1 MSSIRYETK
10 PIAELRLDTHNPRT
24 ISGGAKRA
32 LAASL
37 RRFGLVQP
45 VVVNERTGRVV
56 AGHQRI
62 EVLRE
67 QGATTVDVA
76 IGSWSEA
83 DERVLNVALNN
94 AAAQGEFASPE
105 RVRDYL
111 SSALSTLS
119 LDDFSALRLDELVLT
134 PPEKEKPARR
144 RDSKGLTYKLVIECS
159 DEAHQGEL
167 LEELE
172 QRGLA
177 VKLLIV

>member
-1 MSSIRYETK
+1 MSSIRYETR
-10 PIAELRLDTHNPRT
+10 PIAELTLDTHNPRT
-24 ISGGAKRA
+24 ISGSAKQA

-45 VVVNERTGRVV
+45 IVVNERTGRVV
-56 AGHQRI
+56 GGHQRI

-83 DERVLNVALNN
+83 EERVLNVALNN
-94 AAAQGEFASPE
+94 AAAQGEFATPE

-111 SSALSTLS
+111 SAALSTLS
-119 LDDFSALRLDELVLT
+119 LDDFSTLRLDELVLT
-134 PPEKEKPARR
+134 PGDDKKPRR

-172 QRGLA
+172 QRGLT